1 LQQFIKVVKH
11 HGDFAASIFIYAPQA
26 ALQRRWSRVRY
37 LVNYLTQLRR
47 MNANHSLVTLLG
59 FMEVRACVRACV
71 RAGAGPSASAPA
83 GRHQTAVVGMCTRRS
98 AKLLSLRRP
107 RSPFALLWAVGAECV
122 MEQTNKQTNKR
133 AGSAATRLFALH
145 IYFLLTRP
153 TASGLVRVQRRAAA
167 DRGRHTSLG
176 CRALK
181 SPAWPAG
188 CRQRR

>member
-71 RAGAGPSASAPA
+71 RAGTGPCASAPA
-83 GRHQTAVVGMCTRRS
+83 GRHQTAVVGMYPSQCKATV
-98 AKLLSLRRP
+98 AAAASLAFR
-107 RSPFALLWAVGAECV
+107 AAVGCGRG
-122 MEQTNKQTNKR
+122 MCIRTNKQTNGR
-133 AGSAATRLFALH
+133 EALQLDSSRCT
-145 IYFLLTRP
+145 YTSCSRGTLL
-153 TASGLVRVQRRAAA
+153 RV
-167 DRGRHTSLG
+167 
-176 CRALK
+176 
-181 SPAWPAG
+181 
-188 CRQRR
+188 